1 MLEKLNIEVFS
12 MREIDDLG
20 IKEVSD
26 KSFIMKYFSGQ
37 TVNCFVIW
45 AMIYVPLISFI
56 FIITNNKVARQAL
69 KKINPQFSR
78 PLHVSFDIDVLD
90 PSEAPAT
97 GTPGKS

>member
-1 MLEKLNIEVFS
+1 

-37 TVNCFVIW
+37 NIW